1 MGKRCSPAGM
11 GRSRGVWGEKGSRCF
26 YSDTLRCSV
35 FLDVVTYSRFLGF
48 FEGYLRVGGRM
59 IYTSVLKHLDNGN
72 LLVTSLLPFLGSWD
86 GRSST

>member
-1 MGKRCSPAGM
+1 M
-11 GRSRGVWGEKGSRCF
+11 
-26 YSDTLRCSV
+26 